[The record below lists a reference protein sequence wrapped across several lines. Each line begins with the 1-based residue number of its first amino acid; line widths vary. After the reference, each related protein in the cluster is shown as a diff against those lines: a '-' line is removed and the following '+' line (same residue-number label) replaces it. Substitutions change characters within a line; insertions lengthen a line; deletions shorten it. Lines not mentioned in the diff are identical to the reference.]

1 MTATKDQDEHAP
13 LSAGVLSLLAP
24 LTYIGATIA
33 VLVAAYGAV
42 TLPSLEQP
50 RTPLMRTSVDQAS
63 LPAAHHQEA
72 IVYIVS
78 SQAEADA
85 FLDGSLREA
94 STVLAGSPQD
104 LRLHA
109 LVVPPGS
116 PLEDLSPVDLAGY
129 LDGARVVDLRS
140 R

>member
-1 MTATKDQDEHAP
+1 MKATKHQDEHAP

-24 LTYIGATIA
+24 LTYIGAAIA

-42 TLPSLEQP
+42 TLPSLERP
-50 RTPLMRTSVDQAS
+50 RTPFVRTSVDQAS

-85 FLDGSLREA
+85 FVDGGLREA
-94 STVLAGSPQD
+94 STVLAGGLQD
-104 LRLHA
+104 LRLHT
-109 LVVPPGS
+109 LVVPPDS
-116 PLEDLSPVDLAGY
+116 PLAELSVVELAGY
-129 LDGARVVDLRS
+129 LDGARIVDLRP